1 MSRIGKKVIIIPKG
15 VEIKLNGHHITVKG
29 PLGHLDREL
38 HPHIDVV
45 IDKDQLHV
53 KRHSDLPA
61 ERSLHGLVRA
71 LINNMVTGVTKG
83 FEKILEISGTGYKGK
98 LEGGKKLVLNVGYTH
113 PVEFTAP
120 EGIKFELEKE
130 TVIKIKGIDNE
141 LVGQIAANV
150 RGAKEPEPYKG
161 KGIKYSTERVQRK
174 VGKRGK

>member
-1 MSRIGKKVIIIPKG
+1 MSRIGRKVIIIPKG
-15 VEIKLNGHHITVKG
+15 VEVKLTGHHISVKG
-29 PLGHLDREL
+29 PLGKLEREL
-38 HPHIDVV
+38 HPHIEVL
-45 IDKDQLHV
+45 IDKEHINV

-71 LINNMVTGVTKG
+71 LINNMVVGVTTG
-83 FEKILEISGTGYKGK
+83 FQKILEISGSGYKGK

-130 TVIKIKGIDNE
+130 TIIKISGVDRE

-150 RGAKEPEPYKG
+150 RSAKEPEPYKG
-161 KGIKYSTERVQRK
+161 KGIKYSTERVIRK